1 MRGFIKGVAPS
12 TSLSFF
18 LFLRKYLGPYGE
30 NCTFLKKKWLI
41 IVDSQIFKLYLRP
54 EIKRK
59 NEIDYRFIHYY
70 FLIYNIMNKT
80 EFINA
85 VAEKAGLSKVDGKKA
100 VEAMVKTIQGEMKK
114 GEKVSILGFGSFSV
128 VEKASRKGV
137 NPQTKKVINIHARKV
152 IKFKPG
158 TDLTRVVK

>member
-80 EFINA
+80 GRE
-85 VAEKAGLSKVDGKKA
+85 E
-100 VEAMVKTIQGEMKK
+100 ERRE
-114 GEKVSILGFGSFSV
+114 SV
-128 VEKASRKGV
+128 YLRIWFFLCRRKGIS
-137 NPQTKKVINIHARKV
+137 QRCESADKES
-152 IKFKPG
+152 
-158 TDLTRVVK
+158 D